1 VVRAIRGATQ
11 LEVDEIDH
19 MRERT
24 SELLRTVL
32 EVNAVD
38 PAELVCIF
46 FTSTPDLVSGFPAA
60 VARELG
66 LTDVPLMGAV
76 EVDVPGAPA
85 RVIRLMVQINSGVS
99 RADIRHVYLHGAAA
113 LRPDLAK

>member
-1 VVRAIRGATQ
+1 
-11 LEVDEIDH
+11 

-24 SELLRTVL
+24 GELLRTVL
-32 EVNAVD
+32 EVNDVD
-38 PAELVCIF
+38 PADLVCIF

-60 VARELG
+60 AARDLG

-85 RVIRLMVQINSGVS
+85 RVVRLMAQINSEVP

-113 LRPDLAK
+113 LRPDLVK